1 MTMTEAELKR
11 YGERLRALRIQLGG
25 EIAEL
30 EDEAFRPLGG
40 QSSGNLS
47 DLPLHPADVASDVQ
61 EEDMTLD
68 LIANQGRT
76 LAEVDAALERVKQG
90 TFGACEGC
98 GQQIRRERLD
108 AIPYTRYCIRC
119 AQESEASSAG

>member
-1 MTMTEAELKR
+1 MTAAEITQ

-30 EDEAFRPLGG
+30 EDEALRPLGG
-40 QSSGNLS
+40 QSSGDLS
-47 DLPLHPADVASDVQ
+47 DLPLHPADVASENQ
-61 EEDMTLD
+61 AEDMTLD

-76 LAEVDAALERVKQG
+76 LAEIDAALERVRQG

-98 GQQIRRERLD
+98 GKEIGRERLN

-119 AQESEASSAG
+119 AQESEASTAG